1 MPKTIPVEVKER
13 AFELY
18 LIGEKT
24 VPEIVKVLDQEF
36 DVSVKAPTI
45 YAWTK
50 QENWLDQRA
59 LARTRGIESLSEN
72 ESQRFARMK
81 KEQLDTYEQISAKVN
96 RELQGLTF
104 DNALAAV
111 RAIDTGIRGQRDVM
125 EGMINLQFV
134 QDILGVLVEEIND
147 KDTLNRIA
155 VKLKTLIQSQE

>member
-1 MPKTIPVEVKER
+1 MPKVIPAEVKER
-13 AFELY
+13 AFEIY
-18 LIGEKT
+18 LQDEKT
-24 VPEIVKVLDQEF
+24 VPEIVEILKDEVDANVKV
-36 DVSVKAPTI
+36 PTI
-45 YAWTK
+45 YAWTR
-50 QENWLDQRA
+50 QENWMEQRA
-59 LARTRGIESLSEN
+59 LARTRGIQAVAEN
-72 ESQRFARMK
+72 ESQRFARLQK
-81 KEQLDTYEQISAKVN
+81 DQLDSYEEIALKAQ
-96 RELQGLTF
+96 RELKGLTF

>member
-1 MPKTIPVEVKER
+1 MPKVIPAEVKER
-13 AFELY
+13 AFEIY
-18 LIGEKT
+18 LQDEKT
-24 VPEIVKVLDQEF
+24 VPEIVEILKDEF
-36 DVSVKAPTI
+36 DANVKVPTI
-45 YAWTK
+45 YAWTR
-50 QENWLDQRA
+50 QENWMEQRA
-59 LARTRGIESLSEN
+59 LARTRGIQAVAEN
-72 ESQRFARMK
+72 ESQRFARLQK
-81 KEQLDTYEQISAKVN
+81 DQLDSYEEIAAKAQ
-96 RELQGLTF
+96 RELKGLTF